1 MNLSF
6 CPSLFST
13 YNSFLAC
20 FLQFFDLR
28 SAKRPILVG
37 RGGHSHW
44 VWNVQYNPF
53 HDQLVL
59 STGTDSIVNL
69 WRVSTIS
76 SAPLLT
82 LDDDFGDNDDP
93 YGGGGGGP
101 DEMGGSGANRGGG
114 RYGGGATTSFSS
126 SGPYDPD
133 GPTSLES
140 SSAPNLRV
148 TRYDHGGDPVYASAW
163 GSAADAWIYATV
175 SYDGTVALNHVPSK
189 EKYKILL

>member
-1 MNLSF
+1 MRH
-6 CPSLFST
+6 
-13 YNSFLAC
+13 A
-20 FLQFFDLR
+20 QFFDLR
-28 SAKRPILVG
+28 SAKHPILVG

-44 VWNVQYNPF
+44 AWNAKYNPF
-53 HDQLVL
+53 HDQLLL
-59 STGTDSIVNL
+59 STGTDSVVNL

-82 LDDDFGDNDDP
+82 LDDYGDDSNP
-93 YGGGGGGP
+93 YGGGDEFGGGGA
-101 DEMGGSGANRGGG
+101 GGASGGG
-114 RYGGGATTSFSS
+114 AGRGATTSFSS

-133 GPTSLES
+133 GPTSLSLES
-140 SSAPNLRV
+140 SSAPNVRV
-148 TRYDHGGDPVYASAW
+148 TRYDHGGDPVYSSAW

>member
-1 MNLSF
+1 LRH
-6 CPSLFST
+6 
-13 YNSFLAC
+13 A
-20 FLQFFDLR
+20 QFFDLR

-44 VWNVQYNPF
+44 AWSVKYNPF

-59 STGTDSIVNL
+59 STGTDSVVNL

-82 LDDDFGDNDDP
+82 LDDDDDDNRYGDDNDL
-93 YGGGGGGP
+93 GGGGGG
-101 DEMGGSGANRGGG
+101 N

-133 GPTSLES
+133 GPSSLSLES
-140 SSAPNLRV
+140 SSAPNVRV
-148 TRYDHGGDPVYASAW
+148 TRYDHGGDPVYSSAW

-175 SYDGTVALNHVPSK
+175 SYDGMVALNHVPSK